1 MATINELLTEFNAK
15 RPRFY
20 ALRASSGWCA
30 MDSRPDISGLYRT
43 GTDRVVARHTDAD
56 KIAKLV
62 KALNGASDA

>member
-20 ALRASSGWCA
+20 ALRTSSGWCA
-30 MDSRPDISGLYRT
+30 MDARSGKQSDT
-43 GTDRVVARHTDAD
+43 VVARHTDAD

-62 KALNGASDA
+62 KALNGASDV